1 MTLMRQ
7 PVSLILITVLAL
19 VQAVLGVLRAR
30 EWFQFATDLSGR
42 GILIAPLLSLFAM
55 GRGWFVAIIALL
67 YVVFALGAL
76 ARRGWAWGLG
86 LVVSLVNGLVVVL
99 LVIEGEVP
107 LVHAL
112 SWAVIPVVIMGYLLA
127 PAGRL
132 ALKH

>member
-7 PVSLILITVLAL
+7 PVSLIVIAVLAL
-19 VQAVLGVLRAR
+19 AQAVLGVLRAR
-30 EWFQFATDLSGR
+30 EWFQFSTDMSGR
-42 GILIAPLLSLFAM
+42 GILILPLVSLLAM
-55 GRGWFVAIIALL
+55 GRGWLVAIIALL

-76 ARRGWAWGLG
+76 ARQGWAWGLG
-86 LVVSLVNGLVVVL
+86 LVVSLVNGLAIVL

-107 LVHAL
+107 LVHTL
-112 SWAVIPVVIMGYLLA
+112 SGAVVPVVIMGYLLA

>member
-7 PVSLILITVLAL
+7 PLSLILIAVLAL
-19 VQAVLGVLRAR
+19 VQAVLAVLRAR
-30 EWFQFATDLSGR
+30 EWFQFATDTSGR
-42 GILIAPLLSLFAM
+42 GILILPLISLFAM

-76 ARRGWAWGLG
+76 ARQGWAWGLG
-86 LVVSLVNGLVVVL
+86 LVVSLVTVFVIVL

-107 LVHAL
+107 LVHTL
-112 SWAVIPVVIMGYLLA
+112 YGAVIPVVIMGYLLA